1 MTIGVVKRIA
11 LILRTMSGEGADVG
25 VSAGKIAAPQRLM
38 RLDRIPP
45 AEEGDLNALLPVS
58 DEAHDFRDFARD
70 AATTDPPTAIM
81 IKAATTMPTIISMK
95 FSLRG
100 RSSPDGSGWF

>member
-1 MTIGVVKRIA
+1 MTAGVVKRIA

-38 RLDRIPP
+38 RLDRIPL
-45 AEEGDLNALLPVS
+45 AEEGNLNALLPDA

-70 AATTDPPTAIM
+70 VATTDPPTPISAI
-81 IKAATTMPTIISMK
+81 AAVALS
-95 FSLRG
+95 FG
-100 RSSPDGSGWF
+100 FA